1 MSFTDYFNNK
11 PHHHHSHD
19 DHQLASNPMERSW
32 ANQVDSD
39 YKRRKSLE
47 MIEQYDKRITSYT
60 FPCSYCHR
68 KFHTAQALGGHQN
81 AHKRERSATISAA
94 LTTFSYNKHRHG
106 NDQQHHRRRSHHTLS
121 STSSLSLLSSSP
133 LPEGIQI
140 QSAVTQRPPS
150 FVSPSLYSQR
160 SSNLCVNHEPYPLQQ
175 PTQLYESA
183 GRIDG
188 SEGVSNCSGAGSSL
202 TLPNGG
208 VHATMLD
215 LSLKL

>member
-11 PHHHHSHD
+11 PYHHHSHD
-19 DHQLASNPMERSW
+19 DQLASNPMERSW

-47 MIEQYDKRITSYT
+47 MIEQYDKRITTYT

-68 KFHTAQALGGHQN
+68 KFHSAQALGGHQN

-94 LTTFSYNKHRHG
+94 LTAFSYNNHRHV
-106 NDQQHHRRRSHHTLS
+106 NDQRCHHWCRRTLS
-121 STSSLSLLSSSP
+121 SMSSLSLLSSSP
-133 LPEGIQI
+133 LPAGIQI
-140 QSAVTQRPPS
+140 QSAVIQRPAS
-150 FVSPSLYSQR
+150 YSLYSQR
-160 SSNLCVNHEPYPLQQ
+160 SSNLCVNPLKQ
-175 PTQLYESA
+175 PTQLSESA
-183 GRIDG
+183 GRVDW
-188 SEGVSNCSGAGSSL
+188 SEGVSNCSVAGSSL